1 MAKAKKTEILY
12 IMADTETSN
21 VPVNSDTDLETYAW
35 LTGFKIVGL
44 YDKISQNF
52 DSSYKSELKYY
63 YGKDSIKQLLDGL
76 YDVAFDYYKKN
87 RDIIVMFHNAK
98 YDYSYIEYYIKR
110 ECDGYRIGEKKTSK
124 YSISAECIDI
134 NRVFYSAEIGK
145 RHTKKINGKQK
156 EKTIKI
162 TILDMYKIFP
172 SKLADIG
179 NSVGIK
185 KLSDIFDY
193 DRIIPFDYI
202 PSENDLKYFE
212 HDIEIMCQAYAQ
224 APKFFYGKNT
234 IGSITK
240 NYLLDN
246 FIKKDITTYTTDLF
260 PVNAICT
267 YYSYNGI
274 DQDLE
279 YIANELN
286 ENINEVYE
294 YLCEYAYKG
303 GMTIANAKYVGK
315 TVYNNSLPNNLIP
328 SVNRLKIKDNIY
340 HLDVNSLYPS
350 CMENEVFPIGVPDII
365 HNNDNDTFEEY
376 LIKQEKEHNKKV
388 IIDIEIHEGYVKK
401 GKMPCFLIGK
411 DGRKKTKHIK
421 YKAFYEEIK
430 GVREIMTLEEFE
442 YLKDNHYDM
451 DYNIITA
458 YVFRTRN
465 DIFNK
470 FIGEL
475 KQKKIEYN
483 NDKFLRNCYKL
494 LMNNAYGKFG
504 EKAKKENLRKLLDEN
519 GDWYKHNKD
528 EEHET
533 GNNVVESNGKYF
545 YPPIA
550 IYVTSYARLK
560 MMKYINKVD
569 WKNVIYMDTDSIHLI
584 GEKNYSKLVKA
595 DCIHD
600 TKLGLLKLEEI
611 CLGEKVLAPKKYAYY
626 DSDNNFKV
634 KCAGLPKEAQ
644 EEIRSFNQFE
654 YGLTF
659 VPKGQ
664 KNIADI
670 KTDNIIH
677 IGKLQQK
684 LVRGGIKLSETIFTI
699 KEPDFNKSN
708 GITIEFDSISKIP
721 IQYI

>member
-44 YDKISQNF
+44 YDEISQNF
-52 DSSYKSELKYY
+52 DTSCKSELKYY

-110 ECDGYRIGEKKTSK
+110 ECDGYRIGERKTSK

-202 PSENDLKYFE
+202 PNENDLKYFE
-212 HDIEIMCQAYAQ
+212 HDIEIMCEAYAQ

-234 IGSITK
+234 IGAITK
-240 NYLLDN
+240 SYYKEKFL
-246 FIKKDITTYTTDLF
+246 KKITEHETDLF
-260 PVNAICT
+260 PVNEECNQ
-267 YYSYNGI
+267 YFYNKEFK
-274 DQDLE
+274 DYKE
-279 YIANELN
+279 YIFDNS
-286 ENINEVYE
+286 ENIKDVYK
-294 YLCEYAYKG
+294 YLCDYAYKG

-328 SVNRLKIKDNIY
+328 NVNRLNIKDNIF

-350 CMENEVFPIGVPDII
+350 CMENEVFPVGVPEII
-365 HNNDNDTFEEY
+365 HNNGLDNFEEY

-388 IIDIEIHEGYVKK
+388 IIDVYIYDGKVKAN
-401 GKMPCFLIGK
+401 KMPCFLIGK
-411 DGRKKTKHIK
+411 DGRKKAKHLK
-421 YKAFYEEIK
+421 YKAFYEEIEDVK
-430 GVREIMTLEEFE
+430 EVMTLEEFE
-442 YLKDNHYDM
+442 YLKNNHYNM
-451 DYNIITA
+451 NYEILTG
-458 YVFRTRN
+458 YVFKAKKGLFTE
-465 DIFNK
+465 

-475 KQKKIEYN
+475 KAKKIEYN

-504 EKAKKENLRKLLDEN
+504 EKAEKENLRKLLDEN

-560 MMKYINKVD
+560 MMKYINEVG

-595 DCIHD
+595 ACIHD

-626 DSDNNFKV
+626 DSDNNFSV

-644 EEIRSFNQFE
+644 EEIKSFNQFE

-708 GITIEFDSISKIP
+708 GITIEFDSLTNIP

>member
-1 MAKAKKTEILY
+1 MAGKKKNEILY
-12 IMADTETSN
+12 VMADTETSDT
-21 VPVNSDTDLETYAW
+21 PLNSETNLETYAW
-35 LTGFKIVGL
+35 LTGFKVAGL
-44 YDKISQNF
+44 YNKITGEFNTK
-52 DSSYKSELKYY
+52 YKTDLKYY
-63 YGKDSIKQLLDGL
+63 YGLDSIKELLDGL
-76 YDVAFDYYKKN
+76 FNIAYECKKAN
-87 RDIIVMFHNAK
+87 IDMIVFFHNAK
-98 YDYSYIEYYIKR
+98 YDFSYINYYIQL
-110 ECDGYRIGEKKTSK
+110 ECDGYTNGKKKTK
-124 YSISAECIDI
+124 DYSVGNFCI
-134 NRVFYSAEIGK
+134 NENNVFYSAEVGK
-145 RHTKKINGKQK
+145 RLRKKPDGTRGDYDVSFK
-156 EKTIKI
+156 
-162 TILDMYKIFP
+162 ILDMYKIFP
-172 SKLADIG
+172 VKLAVIG
-179 NSVGIK
+179 DSIGVK
-185 KLSDIFDY
+185 KLSEIFDY

-202 PSENDLKYFE
+202 PNENDLKYFE

-224 APKFFYGKNT
+224 APKFFYGKST
-234 IGSITK
+234 IGGITK
-240 NYLLDN
+240 SYY
-246 FIKKDITTYTTDLF
+246 KDKFVPKISKFENDLF
-260 PVNAICT
+260 PVNTECNQ
-267 YYSYNGI
+267 YFYNKEFK
-274 DQDLE
+274 DYKE
-279 YIANELN
+279 YIFDNS
-286 ENINEVYE
+286 ENIKDVYK
-294 YLCEYAYKG
+294 YLCDYAYKG

-328 SVNRLKIKDNIY
+328 TVNRLKIKDKIF

-350 CMENEVFPIGVPDII
+350 CMENEVFPVGVHEII
-365 HNNDNDTFEEY
+365 HNNGLDNFEEY

-388 IIDIEIHEGYVKK
+388 IIDVYIYEGKVKAN
-401 GKMPCFLIGK
+401 KMPCFLIGK
-411 DGRKKTKHIK
+411 DGRKKAKHLK
-421 YKAFYEEIK
+421 YKAFYEEIEDVK
-430 GVREIMTLEEFE
+430 EVITLEEFE
-442 YLKDNHYDM
+442 YLKNNHYDM
-451 DYNIITA
+451 DYEILTG
-458 YVFRTRN
+458 YVFKAKKCLFTE
-465 DIFNK
+465 

-475 KQKKIEYN
+475 KAKKIEYN
-483 NDKFLRNCYKL
+483 NNKFLRQCYKL

-504 EKAKKENLRKLLDEN
+504 EKAEKQNLQKRLDEN
-519 GDWYKHNKD
+519 GDWYKYNKD

-533 GNNVVESNGKYF
+533 GNILTETTGQYF

-584 GEKNYSKLVKA
+584 GEENYNKLLEENL
-595 DCIHD
+595 IHD

-644 EEIRSFNQFE
+644 EEIKNFNQFE

>member
-1 MAKAKKTEILY
+1 MAKEKKTEILY

-52 DSSYKSELKYY
+52 DTSHKSELKYY

-110 ECDGYRIGEKKTSK
+110 ECDGYRIGERKTSK

-145 RHTKKINGKQK
+145 RHTKNINGKQK

-240 NYLLDN
+240 SYYKEKFL
-246 FIKKDITTYTTDLF
+246 KKITEHETDLF
-260 PVNAICT
+260 PVNEECNQ
-267 YYSYNGI
+267 YFYNKEFK
-274 DQDLE
+274 DYKE
-279 YIANELN
+279 YIFDNS
-286 ENINEVYE
+286 ENIKDVYK
-294 YLCEYAYKG
+294 YLCDYAYKG

-328 SVNRLKIKDNIY
+328 AVNRLKIKDKIF

-350 CMENEVFPIGVPDII
+350 CMENGVFPIGVPEII
-365 HNNDNDTFEEY
+365 HNNGLDNFEDY

-388 IIDIEIHEGYVKK
+388 IIDVYIYEGKVKAN
-401 GKMPCFLIGK
+401 KMPCFLIGK
-411 DGRKKTKHIK
+411 DGRKKAKHLK
-421 YKAFYEEIK
+421 YKAFYEEIEDVK
-430 GVREIMTLEEFE
+430 EVMTLEEFE
-442 YLKDNHYDM
+442 YLKNNHYNM
-451 DYNIITA
+451 DYEILTGYLFKA
-458 YVFRTRN
+458 KKGLFTE
-465 DIFNK
+465 
-470 FIGEL
+470 FIGKL
-475 KQKKIEYN
+475 KAKKIEYN

-504 EKAKKENLRKLLDEN
+504 EKAEKENLRKLLDEN

-533 GNNVVESNGKYF
+533 GNNIVESNGKYF

-560 MMKYINKVD
+560 MMKYINEVG
-569 WKNVIYMDTDSIHLI
+569 WKNVVYMDTDSIHLI

-626 DSDNNFKV
+626 DSDNNFNV

-644 EEIRSFNQFE
+644 EEIKSFNQFE

-664 KNIADI
+664 KNIVDI

>member
-1 MAKAKKTEILY
+1 MAKEKKTEILY

-52 DSSYKSELKYY
+52 DTSHKSELKYY

-110 ECDGYRIGEKKTSK
+110 ECDGYRIGERKTSK

-240 NYLLDN
+240 SYYKEKFL
-246 FIKKDITTYTTDLF
+246 KKITEHETDLF
-260 PVNAICT
+260 PVNEECNQ
-267 YYSYNGI
+267 YFYNKEFK
-274 DQDLE
+274 DYKE
-279 YIANELN
+279 YIFDNS
-286 ENINEVYE
+286 ENIKDVYK
-294 YLCEYAYKG
+294 YLCDYAYKG

-328 SVNRLKIKDNIY
+328 AVNRLKIKDKIF

-350 CMENEVFPIGVPDII
+350 CMENGVFPIGVPEII
-365 HNNDNDTFEEY
+365 HNNGLDNFEDY

-388 IIDIEIHEGYVKK
+388 IIDVYIYEGKVKAN
-401 GKMPCFLIGK
+401 KMPCFLIGK
-411 DGRKKTKHIK
+411 DGRKKAKHLK
-421 YKAFYEEIK
+421 YKAFYEEIEDVK
-430 GVREIMTLEEFE
+430 EVMTLEEFE
-442 YLKDNHYDM
+442 YLKNKHYNM
-451 DYNIITA
+451 DYEILTGYLFKA
-458 YVFRTRN
+458 KKGLFTE
-465 DIFNK
+465 
-470 FIGEL
+470 FIGKL
-475 KQKKIEYN
+475 KAKKIEYN

-504 EKAKKENLRKLLDEN
+504 EKAEKENLRKLLDEN

-533 GNNVVESNGKYF
+533 GNNIVESNGKYF

-560 MMKYINKVD
+560 MMKYINEVG
-569 WKNVIYMDTDSIHLI
+569 WKNVVYMDTDSIHLI

-626 DSDNNFKV
+626 DSDNNFNV

-644 EEIRSFNQFE
+644 EEIKSFNQFE

-664 KNIADI
+664 KNIVDI

>member
-110 ECDGYRIGEKKTSK
+110 ECDGYRIGERKTSK

-202 PSENDLKYFE
+202 PNENDLKYFE
-212 HDIEIMCQAYAQ
+212 HDIEIMCQAYTQ
-224 APKFFYGKNT
+224 APKFFYDKNT
-234 IGSITK
+234 IGAITK
-240 NYLLDN
+240 SYYKEKFL
-246 FIKKDITTYTTDLF
+246 KKITDHETDLF
-260 PVNAICT
+260 PVNEECNQ
-267 YYSYNGI
+267 YFYNKEFK
-274 DQDLE
+274 DYKE
-279 YIANELN
+279 YIFDNS
-286 ENINEVYE
+286 ENIKDVYK
-294 YLCEYAYKG
+294 YLCDYAYKG

-315 TVYNNSLPNNLIP
+315 TVYNNSLPKNLIP
-328 SVNRLKIKDNIY
+328 IGNRLKIKDNIY

-350 CMENEVFPIGVPDII
+350 CMENEVFPVGIPDII
-365 HNNDNDTFEEY
+365 HNNGIDNFEEY

-388 IIDIEIHEGYVKK
+388 IIDVYIYEGKVKNN
-401 GKMPCFLIGK
+401 KMPCFLIGK
-411 DGRKKTKHIK
+411 DGRKKAKHLK
-421 YKAFYEEIK
+421 YKAFYEEIEDVK
-430 GVREIMTLEEFE
+430 EVMTLEEFE
-442 YLKDNHYDM
+442 YLKNNHYNM
-451 DYNIITA
+451 NYEILTG
-458 YVFRTRN
+458 YVFKTKKGL
-465 DIFNK
+465 FTE
-470 FIGEL
+470 FIGVL
-475 KQKKIEYN
+475 KAKKIEYN

-504 EKAKKENLRKLLDEN
+504 EKAEKENMQRLLDEDGN
-519 GDWYKHNKD
+519 WYTNAKD
-528 EEHET
+528 EEHEKGNIITETT
-533 GNNVVESNGKYF
+533 GQYF

-569 WKNVIYMDTDSIHLI
+569 WKNVVYMDTDSIHLI
-584 GEKNYSKLVKA
+584 GEENYNKLVEENL
-595 DCIHD
+595 IHD
-600 TKLGLLKLEEI
+600 TTLGLLKLEEI

-644 EEIRSFNQFE
+644 EEIKSFNQFE

>member
-21 VPVNSDTDLETYAW
+21 VPINSETNLETYAW

-52 DSSYKSELKYY
+52 DNSYKSELKYY

-145 RHTKKINGKQK
+145 RHTKKVDGKQK

-234 IGSITK
+234 IGGITK
-240 NYLLDN
+240 SYYKEKFL
-246 FIKKDITTYTTDLF
+246 KKITEHETDLF
-260 PVNAICT
+260 PVNEECNQ
-267 YYSYNGI
+267 YFYNKEFK
-274 DQDLE
+274 DYKE
-279 YIANELN
+279 YIFDNS
-286 ENINEVYE
+286 ENIKDIYK
-294 YLCEYAYKG
+294 YLCDYAYKG
-303 GMTIANAKYVGK
+303 GMTIANAKYAGK

-328 SVNRLKIKDNIY
+328 NVNRLKIKDNIY

-350 CMENEVFPIGVPDII
+350 CMENEVFPVGVPEII
-365 HNNDNDTFEEY
+365 HNNGLDNFEEY

-388 IIDIEIHEGYVKK
+388 IIDVYIYEGKVKAN
-401 GKMPCFLIGK
+401 KMPCFLIGK
-411 DGRKKTKHIK
+411 DGRKKAKHLK
-421 YKAFYEEIK
+421 YKAFYEEIEDVK
-430 GVREIMTLEEFE
+430 EVMTLEEFE
-442 YLKDNHYDM
+442 YLKNNHYNM
-451 DYNIITA
+451 DYEILTG
-458 YVFRTRN
+458 YVFKTKKSL
-465 DIFNK
+465 FTE
-470 FIGEL
+470 FIGVL
-475 KQKKIEYN
+475 KAKKIEYN

-504 EKAKKENLRKLLDEN
+504 EKAEKENLRKLLDEN
-519 GDWYKHNKD
+519 GDWYKYNKD

-569 WKNVIYMDTDSIHLI
+569 WKNVVYMDTDSIHLI
-584 GEKNYSKLVKA
+584 GEKNYNKLVKA
-595 DCIHD
+595 GCIHD

-626 DSDNNFKV
+626 DSDNNFNV

-699 KEPDFNKSN
+699 KEPEFNKSN
-708 GITIEFDSISKIP
+708 GITIKFDSLTNIP

>member
-1 MAKAKKTEILY
+1 MAGKKKNEILY
-12 IMADTETSN
+12 VMADTETSN
-21 VPVNSDTDLETYAW
+21 VPINSNSDLETYAW
-35 LTGFKIVGL
+35 LTGFKVAGL
-44 YDKISQNF
+44 YNKITGEFNTK
-52 DSSYKSELKYY
+52 YKTDLKYY
-63 YGKDSIKQLLDGL
+63 YGLDSIKELLDGL
-76 YDVAFDYYKKN
+76 FNIAYECKKAN
-87 RDIIVMFHNAK
+87 IDMIVFFHNAK
-98 YDYSYIEYYIKR
+98 YDFSYINYYIQL
-110 ECDGYRIGEKKTSK
+110 ECDGYTNGKKKTK
-124 YSISAECIDI
+124 DYSIGNFCI
-134 NRVFYSAEIGK
+134 NENNVFYSAEVGK
-145 RHTKKINGKQK
+145 RLRKKPDGTRGDYDVSFK
-156 EKTIKI
+156 
-162 TILDMYKIFP
+162 ILDMYKIFP
-172 SKLADIG
+172 VKLAVIG
-179 NSVGIK
+179 DSIGVK
-185 KLSDIFDY
+185 KLSEIFDY

-202 PSENDLKYFE
+202 PNENDLKYFE

-224 APKFFYGKNT
+224 APKFFYGKST
-234 IGSITK
+234 IGGITK
-240 NYLLDN
+240 SYY
-246 FIKKDITTYTTDLF
+246 KDKFVPKISKFENDLF
-260 PVNAICT
+260 PANAECNQ
-267 YYSYNGI
+267 YFYNKEFK
-274 DQDLE
+274 DYKE
-279 YIANELN
+279 YIFDNS
-286 ENINEVYE
+286 ENIKDVYK
-294 YLCEYAYKG
+294 YLCDYAYKG

-328 SVNRLKIKDNIY
+328 TVNRLKIKDNIY

-350 CMENEVFPIGVPDII
+350 CMENEVFPVGVPEII
-365 HNNDNDTFEEY
+365 HNNGLDNFEEY

-388 IIDIEIHEGYVKK
+388 IIDVYIYEGKVKAN
-401 GKMPCFLIGK
+401 KMPCFLIGK
-411 DGRKKTKHIK
+411 DGRKKAKHLK
-421 YKAFYEEIK
+421 YKAFYEEIEDVK
-430 GVREIMTLEEFE
+430 EVMTLEEFE
-442 YLKDNHYDM
+442 YLKNNHYNM
-451 DYNIITA
+451 DYEILTG
-458 YVFRTRN
+458 YVFKAKKCLFTE
-465 DIFNK
+465 

-475 KQKKIEYN
+475 KAKKIEYN
-483 NDKFLRNCYKL
+483 NNKFLRQCYKL

-504 EKAKKENLRKLLDEN
+504 EKAEKQNLQKRLDEN
-519 GDWYKHNKD
+519 GDWYKYNKD

-533 GNNVVESNGKYF
+533 GNILTETTGQYF

-560 MMKYINKVD
+560 MIKYINKVN

-584 GEKNYSKLVKA
+584 GEKNYSKLIKEG
-595 DCIHD
+595 CIHD

-611 CLGEKVLAPKKYAYY
+611 CLGEKALAPKKYAYY

-644 EEIRSFNQFE
+644 EEIKSFNQFE

>member
-21 VPVNSDTDLETYAW
+21 VPVNSGTDLETYAW

-52 DSSYKSELKYY
+52 DSSHKSELKYY

-76 YDVAFDYYKKN
+76 FNVAFDYYKKN

-145 RHTKKINGKQK
+145 RHTKKVDGKQK

-185 KLSDIFDY
+185 KLSEIFDY

-202 PSENDLKYFE
+202 PNENDLKYFE

-224 APKFFYGKNT
+224 APKFFYGRNT

-240 NYLLDN
+240 SYYKEKFL
-246 FIKKDITTYTTDLF
+246 KKITEHETDLF
-260 PVNAICT
+260 PVNEECNQ
-267 YYSYNGI
+267 YFYNKEFK
-274 DQDLE
+274 DYKE
-279 YIANELN
+279 YIFDNS
-286 ENINEVYE
+286 ENIKDVYK
-294 YLCEYAYKG
+294 YLCDYAYKG

-328 SVNRLKIKDNIY
+328 TVNRLKIKDNIY

-350 CMENEVFPIGVPDII
+350 CMENEVFPIGVPEII
-365 HNNDNDTFEEY
+365 HNNDLDNFEEY

-388 IIDIEIHEGYVKK
+388 IIDVYIYDGKVKAN
-401 GKMPCFLIGK
+401 KMPCFLIGK
-411 DGRKKTKHIK
+411 DGRKKAKHLK
-421 YKAFYEEIK
+421 YKAFYEEIEDVK
-430 GVREIMTLEEFE
+430 EVMTLEEFE
-442 YLKDNHYDM
+442 YLKNNHYNM
-451 DYNIITA
+451 NYEILTG
-458 YVFRTRN
+458 YVFKAKKGLFTE
-465 DIFNK
+465 

-475 KQKKIEYN
+475 KAKKIEYN

-504 EKAKKENLRKLLDEN
+504 EKAEKENLRKLLDEN
-519 GDWYKHNKD
+519 GDWYKNNKD

-533 GNNVVESNGKYF
+533 GNNIVESNGKYF

-560 MMKYINKVD
+560 MMKYINKVG
-569 WKNVIYMDTDSIHLI
+569 WKNVVYMDTDSIHLI
-584 GEKNYSKLVKA
+584 GEEDYNKLVKT

-611 CLGEKVLAPKKYAYY
+611 CFGEKVLAPKKYAYY
-626 DSDNNFKV
+626 DSDNNFNV
-634 KCAGLPKEAQ
+634 KCAGLPKEA
-644 EEIRSFNQFE
+644 
-654 YGLTF
+654 
-659 VPKGQ
+659 
-664 KNIADI
+664 
-670 KTDNIIH
+670 
-677 IGKLQQK
+677 
-684 LVRGGIKLSETIFTI
+684 
-699 KEPDFNKSN
+699 
-708 GITIEFDSISKIP
+708 
-721 IQYI
+721 

>member
-1 MAKAKKTEILY
+1 MAKAKKTKVLY
-12 IMADTETSN
+12 VMSDTETSTT
-21 VPVNSDTDLETYAW
+21 PLNSNTNLETYVW
-35 LTGFKIVGL
+35 LTGFKVAGL
-44 YDKISQNF
+44 YDKVSKTF
-52 DSSYKSELKYY
+52 DSSYKTELKYY
-63 YGKDSIKQLLDGL
+63 YGKDSIKELLDGL
-76 YDVAFDYYKKN
+76 FNLACECNKNNIDVVVF
-87 RDIIVMFHNAK
+87 FHNAK
-98 YDYSYIEYYIKR
+98 YDFSYIQYYILN
-110 ECDGYRIGEKKTSK
+110 ECGLYNTKSTN
-124 YSISAECIDI
+124 YSIGKSCIDSKG
-134 NRVFYSAEIGK
+134 VFYSSTISK
-145 RHTKKINGKQK
+145 RSTKRVNGKK
-156 EKTIKI
+156 TEKTVNFK
-162 TILDMYKIFP
+162 ILDMYKIFP

-185 KLSDIFDY
+185 KLSEIFDY

-202 PSENDLKYFE
+202 PTENDLKYFE
-212 HDIEIMCQAYAQ
+212 HDIEIMCKAYAQ
-224 APKFFYGKNT
+224 APKFFYEKST
-234 IGSITK
+234 IGGITK
-240 NYLLDN
+240 SYYKEKFLS
-246 FIKKDITTYTTDLF
+246 KITEHETDLF
-260 PVNAICT
+260 PVNEECNQ
-267 YYSYNGI
+267 YFYNKEFKNCK
-274 DQDLE
+274 E
-279 YIANELN
+279 YIFDNS
-286 ENINEVYE
+286 ENIKDIYK
-294 YLCEYAYKG
+294 YLCDYAYKG

-328 SVNRLKIKDNIY
+328 IGNRLKIKDNIY

-350 CMENEVFPIGVPDII
+350 CMENEVFPVGVPEII
-365 HNNDNDTFEEY
+365 HNNGLDNFEEY
-376 LIKQEKEHNKKV
+376 LIKQEKENNKKV
-388 IIDIEIHEGYVKK
+388 IIDVYIYEGKVKAN
-401 GKMPCFLIGK
+401 KMPCFLIGK
-411 DGRKKTKHIK
+411 DGRKKAKHLK
-421 YKAFYEEIK
+421 YKAFYEEIEDVK
-430 GVREIMTLEEFE
+430 EVMTLEEFE
-442 YLKDNHYDM
+442 YLKNNHYNM
-451 DYNIITA
+451 NYEILTG
-458 YVFRTRN
+458 Y
-465 DIFNK
+465 IFK
-470 FIGEL
+470 TKKGLFTEFIGVL
-475 KQKKIEYN
+475 KAKKIEYN

-504 EKAKKENLRKLLDEN
+504 EKAEKENMQRLLDEN
-519 GDWYKHNKD
+519 GNWYTNAKD
-528 EEHET
+528 EEHEKGNIITETT
-533 GNNVVESNGKYF
+533 GQYF

-560 MMKYINKVD
+560 MMKYINKVN

-584 GEKNYSKLVKA
+584 GEKNYNKLFKA

-644 EEIRSFNQFE
+644 EEIKSFNQFE

>member
-1 MAKAKKTEILY
+1 MAGKKKNEILY
-12 IMADTETSN
+12 VMADTETSN
-21 VPVNSDTDLETYAW
+21 VPVNSETNLETYAW
-35 LTGFKIVGL
+35 LTGFKVAGL
-44 YDKISQNF
+44 YNKTTGEFNTK
-52 DSSYKSELKYY
+52 YKTDLKYY
-63 YGKDSIKQLLDGL
+63 YGLDSIKELLDSL
-76 YDVAFDYYKKN
+76 FNLACECHTNNIEMVVF
-87 RDIIVMFHNAK
+87 FHNAK
-98 YDYSYIEYYIKR
+98 YDFSYIQYYILKD
-110 ECDGYRIGEKKTSK
+110 EGEYNTKSSK
-124 YSISAECIDI
+124 YSIGKYCIDKKS
-134 NRVFYSAEIGK
+134 VFYSAEISRRITK
-145 RHTKKINGKQK
+145 RVNGKK
-156 EKTIKI
+156 TEKTVKFK
-162 TILDMYKIFP
+162 ILDMYKIFP

-185 KLSDIFDY
+185 KLSEIFDY

-202 PSENDLKYFE
+202 PNENDLKYFE

-224 APKFFYGKNT
+224 APKFFYEKST
-234 IGSITK
+234 IGGITK
-240 NYLLDN
+240 SYYKEKFLS
-246 FIKKDITTYTTDLF
+246 KITEHETDLF
-260 PVNAICT
+260 PVNEECNQ
-267 YYSYNGI
+267 YFYNKEFK
-274 DQDLE
+274 DYKE
-279 YIANELN
+279 YIFDNS
-286 ENINEVYE
+286 ENIKDIYK
-294 YLCEYAYKG
+294 YLCDYAYKG

-328 SVNRLKIKDNIY
+328 TVNRLKIKDNIY

-350 CMENEVFPIGVPDII
+350 CMENEVFPVGVPEII
-365 HNNDNDTFEEY
+365 HNNGLDNFEEY

-388 IIDIEIHEGYVKK
+388 IIDVYIYEGKVKAN
-401 GKMPCFLIGK
+401 KMPCFLIGK
-411 DGRKKTKHIK
+411 DGRKKAKHLK
-421 YKAFYEEIK
+421 YKAFYEEIEDVK
-430 GVREIMTLEEFE
+430 EVMTLEEFE
-442 YLKDNHYDM
+442 YLKNNHYNM
-451 DYNIITA
+451 NYEILTG
-458 YVFRTRN
+458 YLFKTKKGL
-465 DIFNK
+465 FTE
-470 FIGEL
+470 FIGVL
-475 KQKKIEYN
+475 KAKKIEYN

-504 EKAKKENLRKLLDEN
+504 EKAEKENMQRLLDEN
-519 GDWYKHNKD
+519 GNWYTNAKD
-528 EEHET
+528 EEHEKGNIISETT
-533 GNNVVESNGKYF
+533 GQYF

-560 MMKYINKVD
+560 MMKYINKVG

-584 GEKNYSKLVKA
+584 GEENYNKLVKKG
-595 DCIHD
+595 CIHD

-644 EEIRSFNQFE
+644 EEIKSFNQFE

>member
-1 MAKAKKTEILY
+1 MAGKKKNEILY
-12 IMADTETSN
+12 VMADTETSN
-21 VPVNSDTDLETYAW
+21 IPLNSETNLETYAW
-35 LTGFKIVGL
+35 LTGFKVAGL
-44 YDKISQNF
+44 YNKTTGEFNTK
-52 DSSYKSELKYY
+52 YKTGLKYY
-63 YGKDSIKQLLDGL
+63 YGLDSIKELLDGL
-76 YDVAFDYYKKN
+76 FNIAYECKKAN
-87 RDIIVMFHNAK
+87 IDMIVFFHNAK
-98 YDYSYIEYYIKR
+98 YDFSYINYYIQL
-110 ECDGYRIGEKKTSK
+110 ECDGYTNGKKKTK
-124 YSISAECIDI
+124 DYSVGNFCI
-134 NRVFYSAEIGK
+134 NENNVFYSAEVGK
-145 RHTKKINGKQK
+145 RLRKKPDGKRGDYDVSFK
-156 EKTIKI
+156 
-162 TILDMYKIFP
+162 ILDMYKIFP
-172 SKLADIG
+172 VKLAVIG
-179 NSVGIK
+179 DSIGVK
-185 KLSDIFDY
+185 KLSEIFDY

-202 PSENDLKYFE
+202 PTENDLKYFE

-234 IGSITK
+234 IGGITK
-240 NYLLDN
+240 SYY
-246 FIKKDITTYTTDLF
+246 KDKFVLKISKFENDLF
-260 PVNAICT
+260 PVNAECNQ
-267 YYSYNGI
+267 YFYNKEFK
-274 DQDLE
+274 DYKE
-279 YIANELN
+279 YIFDNS
-286 ENINEVYE
+286 ENIKDIYK
-294 YLCEYAYKG
+294 YLCDYAYKG

-328 SVNRLKIKDNIY
+328 TGNRLKIKDNIY

-350 CMENEVFPIGVPDII
+350 CMENEVFPVGVPEII
-365 HNNDNDTFEEY
+365 HNNGLDNFEEY

-388 IIDIEIHEGYVKK
+388 IIDVYIYEGKVKAN
-401 GKMPCFLIGK
+401 KMPCFLIGK
-411 DGRKKTKHIK
+411 DGRKKAKHLK
-421 YKAFYEEIK
+421 YKAFYEEIEDVK
-430 GVREIMTLEEFE
+430 EVMTLEEFE
-442 YLKDNHYDM
+442 YLKNNHYNM
-451 DYNIITA
+451 DYEILTG
-458 YVFRTRN
+458 Y
-465 DIFNK
+465 IFK
-470 FIGEL
+470 AKRGLFTEFIGEL
-475 KQKKIEYN
+475 KAKKIEYN
-483 NDKFLRNCYKL
+483 NNKFLRQCYKL

-504 EKAKKENLRKLLDEN
+504 EKAEKQNLQKRLDEN

-528 EEHET
+528 DEHET
-533 GNNVVESNGKYF
+533 GNILTETTGQYF

-595 DCIHD
+595 GCVHD

-611 CLGEKVLAPKKYAYY
+611 CYSEKVLEPKKYAYY
-626 DSDNNFKV
+626 DSDNNFNV

-644 EEIRSFNQFE
+644 EEIKSFNQFE